1 MAIYQT
7 LIFNYD
13 ILFFKLLCI
22 EHMENTMDTT
32 WFMSFIVFTL
42 AMGMRPTANNSI
54 ILSTASQGDT
64 IETIKHILVVSLGHS
79 FLLLLIIFG
88 LAKLVALYAWFF
100 LLAKYITFTNS
111 PIKGKTQLLRYMMTV
126 VGAILLNYILLK
138 ILVEYLYIWPTI
150 AKIITTVIVVVYS
163 YMLQRYF
170 TFKTGQ
176 LKKKAL

>member
-1 MAIYQT
+1 MRDLINQMIGWIYKPFKNLVPLET
-7 LIFNYD
+7 FTYAVTGGANTVLD
-13 ILFFKLLCI
+13 ILLYFICYNFILDKQIVDWGFIAISPHIAAFL
-22 EHMENTMDTT
+22 
-32 WFMSFIVFTL
+32 IVFPIT
-42 AMGMRPTANNSI
+42 
-54 ILSTASQGDT
+54 
-64 IETIKHILVVSLGHS
+64 
-79 FLLLLIIFG
+79 FLTG
-88 LAKLVALYAWFF
+88 F

-126 VGAILLNYILLK
+126 SGAIFLNYILLK

-176 LKKKAL
+176 LKKKSL